1 MSLVSEFR
9 EFAVKGN
16 VLDLAVGVII
26 GAAFGKIVTSLV
38 EDVFMPVIGRVTGP
52 VQFADK
58 FIDLSGKHPESLAQA
73 KQMGAATLNYGAF
86 INNAINF
93 LIIAFIVFTIVKAVN
108 HLKREP
114 VKVVEEA
121 KPAEPTR
128 EEVLLTEIRDA
139 LVARP
144 ASS

>member
-1 MSLVSEFR
+1 MGLVSEFR
-9 EFAVKGN
+9 EFAVQGN
-16 VLDLAVGVII
+16 VLDLAIGVII

-52 VQFADK
+52 VQFSDK

-86 INNAINF
+86 ITNVINF

-114 VKVVEEA
+114 VKVVED
-121 KPAEPTR
+121 KPAEPTK
-128 EEVLLTEIRDA
+128 EELLLTEIRDV
-139 LVARP
+139 LVAQRP
-144 ASS
+144 AA